1 MDLADEKVYLFD
13 MMWTDDGDY
22 EHIFEQR
29 LHDNMIPFFS
39 FKNATFTKELDF
51 ESGYKPVATIYAQF
65 LSQADKYKFMLK
77 YCPKF
82 VILRPYVP
90 ARAKS
95 HNVSFPII
103 F

>member
-1 MDLADEKVYLFD
+1 MSICYTTIMNLTGDKVYLFD

-51 ESGYKPVATIYAQF
+51 ESGYKPIANIYAQF
-65 LSQADKYKFMLK
+65 TSQADKLKFMLK
-77 YCPKF
+77 YSDK
-82 VILRPYVP
+82 INELR
-90 ARAKS
+90 
-95 HNVSFPII
+95 
-103 F
+103 